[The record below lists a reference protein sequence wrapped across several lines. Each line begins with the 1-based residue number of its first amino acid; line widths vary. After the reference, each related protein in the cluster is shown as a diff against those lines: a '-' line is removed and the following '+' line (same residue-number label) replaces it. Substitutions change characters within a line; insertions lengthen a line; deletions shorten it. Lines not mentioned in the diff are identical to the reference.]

1 MKLKIKDVDIASGDI
16 LVAILNEK
24 DAINLGVQAT
34 DRIKIKRLRTN
45 KHITAVVDLATSIK
59 PGQLGLFEEGIK
71 LLNLKDKD
79 TVEVTCGEPP
89 KSIKLIKDKL
99 NGKRLTEEQIHLI
112 IEDIIENRFSDKEMT
127 YFVSACYIRGL
138 NLNETV
144 SLTKA
149 IVTTGTQIDFGKKII
164 LDKHCIGGV
173 ANNRTTMIVIPI
185 LASLGYT
192 IPKTSSRSITSPAGT
207 ADTMEVLAPVTLSES
222 KIKHVVNKTNA
233 CMVWGGNTN
242 LAAADDKLIKVRHPL
257 KIDPEGM
264 LLASILAKKKA
275 VGATH
280 VLIDIPYGYGAKFE
294 NERSAKILSKKFVKL
309 GQLLGMKIK
318 VILTDGS
325 EPIGNGIG
333 PTLEAMDVLSV
344 LKSNGP
350 NDLRNKAVYMAT
362 ELLKMLKV
370 KKAKAKV
377 IETLN
382 SGKAY
387 EKFMDII
394 QAQGG
399 KKHFK
404 LQKAQFFHSV
414 IAKKE
419 GKVTIINNKGI
430 STIARRAGAPHN
442 KRAGLYLRVHKN
454 QLVKKGDVLFTIYA
468 RTKEKLQF
476 AINSLE
482 HVEHI
487 IIN

>member
-24 DAINLGVQAT
+24 DALELGIQAT
-34 DRIKIKRLRTN
+34 DRIKIKRLRSN
-45 KHITAVVDLATSIK
+45 KHITAVVDIATSIK
-59 PGQLGLFEEGIK
+59 QGQLGLFEEGLK

-79 TVEVTCGEPP
+79 SVEVTCGEPP
-89 KSIKLIKDKL
+89 KSIILIKDKL
-99 NGKRLTEEQIHLI
+99 DGKRLTEEQINLI

-138 NLNETV
+138 NLKETV
-144 SLTKA
+144 SLTKS
-149 IVTTGTQIDFGKKII
+149 IVNTGTKIDLGKKIV
-164 LDKHCIGGV
+164 LDKHCIGGIP
-173 ANNRTTMIVIPI
+173 NNRTTMIVIPI

-207 ADTMEVLAPVTLSES
+207 ADTMEVLAPVALSEA
-222 KIKHVVNKTNA
+222 KIKSVVSKTNA
-233 CMVWGGNTN
+233 CIVWGGNTN

-294 NERSAKILSKKFVKL
+294 NKRSAKVLSKKFIKL
-309 GQLLGMKIK
+309 GELLGMKIK

-325 EPIGNGIG
+325 QPIGNGVG
-333 PTLEAMDVLSV
+333 PVLEAMDILSV

-350 NDLRNKAVYMAT
+350 NDLRAKAIYMAT
-362 ELLKMLKV
+362 ELLKMLRV
-370 KKAKAKV
+370 KNAKEKV

-387 EKFMDII
+387 DKFMEII
-394 QAQGG
+394 KAQGG

-404 LQKAQFFHSV
+404 LQKAKFFHSV
-414 IAKKE
+414 LAKKD
-419 GKVTIINNKGI
+419 GKISSINNKGI
-430 STIARRAGAPHN
+430 STIARRAGAPQN
-442 KRAGLYLRVHKN
+442 KAAGLYLRVHKN
-454 QLVKKGDVLFTIYA
+454 QMVKKGEVLFTIYA

-476 AINSLE
+476 AITTAQ

-487 IIN
+487 VIN